1 MPDPAG
7 PMQAPIGATATMRRA
22 ARAIA
27 SRAIAGATGWLTGSS
42 VG

>member
-7 PMQAPIGATATMRRA
+7 SMHAPTGATATMRPA

-27 SRAIAGATGWLTGSS
+27 SRAIAGATVRFTGSS